1 MKRLLALL
9 VVFGCGG
16 PTHGQL
22 TETPSAQAP
31 RRPSLAPPASTSD
44 EQRTDLVDSFDD
56 METTQ
61 RAYREAE
68 AGNKAPPKAA
78 QQPQPAVKKGVAEQA
93 PPEPKKKG
101 PAEQA
106 PKE

>member
-1 MKRLLALL
+1 
-9 VVFGCGG
+9 
-16 PTHGQL
+16 
-22 TETPSAQAP
+22 
-31 RRPSLAPPASTSD
+31 
-44 EQRTDLVDSFDD
+44 

-68 AGNKAPPKAA
+68 QGKKAPPKGA
-78 QQPQPAVKKGVAEQA
+78 QQPPPAVKKGVAEQA